1 MDTHILPGQK
11 GACVSIIFGVA
22 ASLDPFAFINGCT
35 HHFTDQ
41 IPVGLH
47 DLSER
52 FAWQLTSNFGA
63 KRTGRNPHQAVIH
76 LPQPLYLENERL
88 QETRDWSFT
97 VHLAQRELERS
108 TGARPGGTLPNR
120 AGTQTP
126 EAAEVGRPRS
136 VLHQGTT
143 ALV

>member
-11 GACVSIIFGVA
+11 GARVSIIFGVA
-22 ASLDPFAFINGCT
+22 ASLDPFAVINGCT

-76 LPQPLYLENERL
+76 LPQPLYLENDRFPDASEWTHL
-88 QETRDWSFT
+88 SQAKPISKCQE
-97 VHLAQRELERS
+97 
-108 TGARPGGTLPNR
+108 NM
-120 AGTQTP
+120 AGKLLTDKP
-126 EAAEVGRPRS
+126 V
-136 VLHQGTT
+136 
-143 ALV
+143 